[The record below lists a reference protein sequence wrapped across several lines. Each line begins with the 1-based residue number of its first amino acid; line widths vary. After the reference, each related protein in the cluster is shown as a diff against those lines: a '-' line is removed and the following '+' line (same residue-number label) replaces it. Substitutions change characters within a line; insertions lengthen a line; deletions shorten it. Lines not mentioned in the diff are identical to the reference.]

1 MASDTL
7 SYIFG
12 IIKYIKE
19 NISNN
24 YYINNN
30 NNYYNNN
37 ENNIIIKAVGSCVRS
52 ILRKEEYTDILLV
65 ISCSRIIDEFIRII
79 KVFDILD
86 YNIDIID
93 YGNIDTTIN
102 IKHIGI
108 IYNNKKYTIYI
119 SNSVYNYNLIKYLN
133 NEFEFTCNN
142 LEINFDGNISTRITH
157 DRVKN
162 HSSLI
167 WTTSCI
173 QDAIFGKFR
182 VIVLD
187 NMNIPDKIKEY
198 NDLFQNMIN
207 LGFAFDRE
215 TNKNLTQYQFIEL
228 VSHTDVKKYDEQRE
242 ISHSCCICREQYNDD
257 PNKKTILV
265 GCHHDFHIECI
276 DKWVKTNKNSCP
288 ICRKILSY
296 EF

>member
-1 MASDTL
+1 MPADTL

-24 YYINNN
+24 YNNN
-30 NNYYNNN
+30 NNYYNNY
-37 ENNIIIKAVGSCVRS
+37 NIIIKAIGSCVSS

-65 ISCSRIIDEFIRII
+65 ISCSKIIDEFIRLI
-79 KVFDILD
+79 KVFDIHD
-86 YNIDIID
+86 YDIDIID
-93 YGNIDTTIN
+93 DNSYTIN
-102 IKHIGI
+102 KVGI

-119 SNSVYNYNLIKYLN
+119 SLSVYNYTITKILN
-133 NEFEFTCNN
+133 NSFEFTCNN
-142 LEINFDGNISTRITH
+142 LEISFDGNISTRITH
-157 DRVKN
+157 DQVKN
-162 HSSLI
+162 HSSLT
-167 WTTSCI
+167 WVASCI
-173 QDAIFGKFR
+173 QDAISGKFR
-182 VIVLD
+182 VILLD
-187 NMNIPDKIKEY
+187 NMHILDKIREY

-207 LGFAFDRE
+207 LGFVFDKE
-215 TNKNLTQYQFIEL
+215 KNKNLTQYQFIEL

-276 DKWVKTNKNSCP
+276 DRWVKTNKNSCP
-288 ICRKILSY
+288 ICRKILLY
-296 EF
+296 DF